1 MKATEQ
7 YFRGTVYVLILYKIE
22 FGIFLN
28 FEFIVSPFGVEG
40 FISIRF
46 RKLERWMLIIR
57 LLLNDLICLT
67 LSQIVL
73 DNWKD
78 FNL

>member
-28 FEFIVSPFGVEG
+28 FELIVSPFGVEG